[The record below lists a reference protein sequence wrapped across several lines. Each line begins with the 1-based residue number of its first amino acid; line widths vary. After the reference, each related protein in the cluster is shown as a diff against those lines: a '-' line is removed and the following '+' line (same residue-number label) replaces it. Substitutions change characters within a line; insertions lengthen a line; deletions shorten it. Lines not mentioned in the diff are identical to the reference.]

1 MNPKMIRSM
10 KAFTRTVELKSMS
23 AAASELHM
31 TVSAVSQQL
40 RKLEKDNGLALFHRN
55 TRVMTL
61 TEAGEVFYQ
70 SCLDILS
77 IAAKNQERME
87 QLTQTPAGV
96 MKIMAPVGFGGGLLS
111 EPLRQL
117 TEQFPDMQFKLS
129 MTDEPIDLVTAGVD
143 LAIRIGPL
151 PDSSL
156 YSHHL
161 INWHLV
167 PCVASTHEL
176 AKRRV
181 SSLEDLQAETFIAH
195 FSNTY
200 DLPLPA
206 PRIQVDNM
214 QTTVQLTCD
223 GVGFALLPEPEV
235 KPQLQN
241 GELVR
246 LLHDWEGVEYGV
258 YAVLPV
264 KESIPAKTRLVMNV
278 IEDWFKQV

>member
-1 MNPKMIRSM
+1 
-10 KAFTRTVELKSMS
+10 
-23 AAASELHM
+23 
-31 TVSAVSQQL
+31 
-40 RKLEKDNGLALFHRN
+40 
-55 TRVMTL
+55 
-61 TEAGEVFYQ
+61 
-70 SCLDILS
+70 
-77 IAAKNQERME
+77 
-87 QLTQTPAGV
+87 
-96 MKIMAPVGFGGGLLS
+96 
-111 EPLRQL
+111 
-117 TEQFPDMQFKLS
+117 MQFKLS

-235 KPQLQN
+235 KPELQN

-246 LLHDWEGVEYGV
+246 LLPDWDGVEYGV